1 MAPAGLSAQLVS
13 GRVVDGNTGAPLV
26 GAAVSI
32 DRDETILEERLVIDG
47 TFRFVVEQPGPYR
60 LTVEA
65 FGYESRSIGVIVLE
79 EGFTGIEIALAPR
92 VVELEGID
100 VNVNRIVP
108 SLARAGFYERKAA
121 GIGRLFLD
129 SAQVADIPGRQVNNK
144 IRGIP
149 GLTLRGRP
157 PYTIRLDGWCRP
169 LIYVDGVPL
178 GRTGQTMPDPRY
190 WRGVEVHEGT
200 EYIPPRYPPTRIP
213 CGFVLIWTNIM

>member
-92 VVELEGID
+92 VVELEGAEAH
-100 VNVNRIVP
+100 VGASVV
-108 SLARAGFYERKAA
+108 
-121 GIGRLFLD
+121 
-129 SAQVADIPGRQVNNK
+129 
-144 IRGIP
+144 RG
-149 GLTLRGRP
+149 
-157 PYTIRLDGWCRP
+157 
-169 LIYVDGVPL
+169 
-178 GRTGQTMPDPRY
+178 TGQLIDQTSV
-190 WRGVEVHEGT
+190 RGT
-200 EYIPPRYPPTRIP
+200 KWYTRRGGPKAVQRKGWAGAIS
-213 CGFVLIWTNIM
+213 